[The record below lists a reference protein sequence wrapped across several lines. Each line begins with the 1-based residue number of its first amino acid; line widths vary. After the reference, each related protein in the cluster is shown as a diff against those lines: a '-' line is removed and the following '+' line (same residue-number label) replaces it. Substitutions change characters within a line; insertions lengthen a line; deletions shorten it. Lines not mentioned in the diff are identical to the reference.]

1 MTRTLEMIDRP
12 LICMIGTL
20 RCLKST
26 ASNLSENVIQALDAD
41 IAICVSRM
49 SPEDEKL
56 LNVIDANRIV
66 ATDIYDDGKIGYENI
81 FDEDCR
87 QRGRKNDLH
96 KLCRIKGNWL
106 GGLPGV
112 NGSGMHLNYNYHRLL
127 KLLRSMWKSGTRY
140 KRYIVTR
147 SDFLWT
153 LPHPPM
159 SALEDKRIWIPSGQD
174 WGGCN
179 DRHAVCS
186 NTNVEIYLGLY
197 ENMIDMKTMKYLR
210 NIKTPCHE
218 VNHELQLF
226 HHLNYHGT
234 RIGRFKNAAYL
245 TWGRGSSTNWGSF
258 HTIAID
264 GCEHRCKYP
273 DELLTALAHKY
284 EHGVLRDWRKMLRKE
299 ESLAFYRRIIRSNL
313 NYRILN
319 RTSLACPLSL
329 TAPTC

>member
-1 MTRTLEMIDRP
+1 MIDRP
-12 LICMIGTL
+12 LVCILGTL
-20 RCLKST
+20 RCLEST
-26 ASNLSENVIQALDAD
+26 ASNLSDNVIQALDAD
-41 IAICVSRM
+41 MAICVSRM

-56 LNVIDANRIV
+56 LHMIDSNRVV
-66 ATDIYDDGKIGYENI
+66 ATDIYDDAKIGYENL

-87 QRGRKNDLH
+87 KRGRRNGLYE
-96 KLCRIKGNWL
+96 LCRIEGNWL
-106 GGLPGV
+106 GGLAGR
-112 NGSGMHLNYNYHRLL
+112 NGSGMHLNYNYRRLL
-127 KLLRSMWKSGTRY
+127 KLLREMWKSGRRY

-153 LPHPPM
+153 FPHPPM
-159 SALEDKRIWIPSGQD
+159 SALGEKRIWIPSGQD

-186 NTNVEIYLGLY
+186 NTNVETYLGLY
-197 ENMIDMKTMKYLR
+197 ESMMDMKVMKYIR
-210 NIKTPCHE
+210 NIETPYQG

-226 HHLNYHGT
+226 HHLNYHGA

-245 TWGRGSSTNWGSF
+245 TWDQGASTNWGSF

-273 DELLTALAHKY
+273 DELLTALAHKH
-284 EHGVLRDWRKMLRKE
+284 EHGILRDWRKMTRKE
-299 ESLAFYRRIIRSNL
+299 EPLAFYRRIIKSNL

-319 RTSLACPLSL
+319 RTNLADPLSL
-329 TAPTC
+329 VAPTC